1 MKTYIIR
8 AKLKQNKRTYRDIE
22 IREDILLDDFAKAI
36 VTSFEFD
43 FDHLFGFGNNPD
55 SFYNSTAQ
63 YEVKHD
69 DFFGFMFE
77 EEKAGDVGTT
87 TIAGVDFFKKEKDKM
102 SFLFD
107 FGDDWGFEIELI
119 GFGERERKV
128 KYPRVL
134 KVNGKAPQQYPE
146 YD

>member
-8 AKLKQNKRTYRDIE
+8 AKLKQDKRIYRDIE
-22 IREDILLDDFAKAI
+22 VREDILLYDFARTI
-36 VTSFEFD
+36 MDSFEFD

-55 SFYNSTAQ
+55 NFYRSTAQ
-63 YEVKHD
+63 YEVKHND
-69 DFFGFMFE
+69 TFSSLFE
-77 EEKAGDVGTT
+77 EEEAGDVKKTV
-87 TIAGVDFFKKEKDKM
+87 ISGVDFFAKEKDKM

-107 FGDDWGFEIELI
+107 FGDDWEFEIELI
-119 GFGERERKV
+119 GFGEKERKV